1 MAADQD
7 YIKARHTLIPAA
19 LKITS
24 EALGIGLTAFH
35 TDNSGTVGKSFDY
48 SGFHGDCSKV
58 MPVFFATMDR
68 LYAESQEEAQ
78 Q

>member
-1 MAADQD
+1 MADAD
-7 YIKARHTLIPAA
+7 YIKARHKLIPIA

-24 EALGIGLTAFH
+24 EALGIGLTALH

-48 SGFHGDCSKV
+48 SGFCGDCSKV

-68 LYAESQEEAQ
+68 LYAESQEEARQ
-78 Q
+78 

>member
-1 MAADQD
+1 MADAD
-7 YIKARHTLIPAA
+7 YIKARHKLIPTA

-24 EALGIGLTAFH
+24 EALGIGLAAFH

-48 SGFHGDCSKV
+48 SGFSGDCSKV

-68 LYAESQEEAQ
+68 LYAESQEEARQ
-78 Q
+78 

>member
-1 MAADQD
+1 MADAD
-7 YIKARHTLIPAA
+7 YIKARHKLIPTA

-24 EALGIGLTAFH
+24 EALGIGLTTFH
-35 TDNSGTVGKSFDY
+35 TCNSGTVGKSFDY
-48 SGFHGDCSKV
+48 SGFCGDCSKV
-58 MPVFFATMDR
+58 MPVFFATMDQ